1 MTTRTVNWH
10 RFRSFFEAKYGVGEI
25 RHPVFWLLIWSA
37 LLWQPAFAASL
48 RYCDQPPSISI
59 AQQDKLLRFSEV
71 IKAELQASGR
81 SLALVARSGLD
92 LSRFNTRYSHSGISL
107 KASPNVSWS
116 IRQLYYAC
124 DEGKPKIFDQG
135 MAGFV
140 MGTDSPAL
148 GYISVVLLP
157 EVAEKPLEIATLQ
170 NASALALLNTKYSAN
185 AYPFS
190 QMYQNCNQ
198 WVIEILA
205 TAFGALGASESPR
218 LQAQSWLRDNGY
230 LPSLMEVGSRFLMAI
245 GTFISMIQSDDHPES
260 DLEKQRYQ
268 VSMPSAIEGFVR
280 LKFPQSERLEFC
292 HNDQHIVIHRGW
304 EPIKEGCVAVEGDT
318 VLIF

>member
-1 MTTRTVNWH
+1 MTHTVNWH
-10 RFRSFFEAKYGVGEI
+10 RLRSFFDSRLLRYRI
-25 RHPVFWLLIWSA
+25 RPPVFLLAVLVSFF
-37 LLWQPAFAASL
+37 LQPSFASSL
-48 RYCDQPPSISI
+48 RFCDQPNSLSIS
-59 AQQDKLLRFSEV
+59 QQDRLLRFSEV
-71 IKAELQASGR
+71 VKAELQASGR
-81 SLALVARSGLD
+81 SLALISRSGLD
-92 LSRFNTRYSHSGISL
+92 LSRFNARYSHSGISL
-107 KASPNVSWS
+107 KASPNTPWS

-157 EVAEKPLEIATLQ
+157 EAAEKPLESAALK

-190 QMYQNCNQ
+190 QKYQNCNQ
-198 WVIEILA
+198 WVVELLA
-205 TAFGALGASESPR
+205 TAIGALSTSDNAR
-218 LQAQSWLRDNGY
+218 LQAQNWLKENGY
-230 LPSLMEVGSRFLMAI
+230 LPSVMEVGSRFLMAV
-245 GTFISMIQSDDHPES
+245 GAFISMIQSDDHPES

-268 VSMPSAIEGFVR
+268 VSMPLAIEGFVR

-292 HNDQHIVIHRGW
+292 HNDRHIVIHRGW
-304 EPIKEGCVAVEGDT
+304 EPIKEGCVAGEGDT

>member
-1 MTTRTVNWH
+1 VN
-10 RFRSFFEAKYGVGEI
+10 RRPAFLLAASVAFFI
-25 RHPVFWLLIWSA
+25 
-37 LLWQPAFAASL
+37 QPTFAASL
-48 RYCDQPPSISI
+48 RYCDQPASLSI

-71 IKAELQASGR
+71 VKAELQASGR
-81 SLALVARSGLD
+81 SVALVSRSGLD

-107 KASPNVSWS
+107 KASPNTPWS

-124 DEGKPKIFDQG
+124 DEGRPKIFDQG

-157 EVAEKPLEIATLQ
+157 DTAEKPLEAAALQ
-170 NASALALLNTKYSAN
+170 NASALALLNGKYSAN
-185 AYPFS
+185 AFPFS
-190 QMYQNCNQ
+190 QKYQNCNQ
-198 WVIEILA
+198 WVVELLA
-205 TAFGALGASESPR
+205 TAIGALSASDNPR
-218 LQAQSWLRDNGY
+218 LQAQSWLKENGY
-230 LPSLMEVGSRFLMAI
+230 LPSVMEVGSRFLMAI
-245 GTFISMIQSDDHPES
+245 GAFISMIQSDDHPDS

-304 EPIKEGCVAVEGDT
+304 EPIKEGCVAGEGDT

>member
-1 MTTRTVNWH
+1 MTPIVNWR
-10 RFRSFFEAKYGVGEI
+10 RFLLFFKCKSLIKKTLQSIFLLVVLVSFF
-25 RHPVFWLLIWSA
+25 L
-37 LLWQPAFAASL
+37 QPAFAGSL
-48 RYCDQPPSISI
+48 RYCDQPATLSI

-71 IKAELQASGR
+71 VKAELQASGR
-81 SLALVARSGLD
+81 SLALISRSGLD

-107 KASPNVSWS
+107 KASPNTPWS

-124 DEGKPKIFDQG
+124 DEGKPRIFDQG

-148 GYISVVLLP
+148 GYISVVLLADD
-157 EVAEKPLEIATLQ
+157 AEKSLEIAALK
-170 NASALALLNTKYSAN
+170 NASALALLNEKYSAN

-190 QMYQNCNQ
+190 QKYQNCNQ

-205 TAFGALGASESPR
+205 TAIGALGVSDSPR
-218 LQAQSWLRDNGY
+218 LQAQSWLKDNGY

-245 GTFISMIQSDDHPES
+245 GAFISMIHSDDHPES

-268 VSMPSAIEGFVR
+268 VSMPSSIEAFIR
-280 LKFPQSERLEFC
+280 FKFPQSERLEFC
-292 HNDQHIVIHRGW
+292 HNEQHIVIHRGW
-304 EPIKEGCVAVEGDT
+304 EPMKDGCVASESNKT
-318 VLIF
+318 LSF

>member
-1 MTTRTVNWH
+1 MTLTVNWH
-10 RFRSFFEAKYGVGEI
+10 RFRLFFESKYRVRKI
-25 RHPVFWLLIWSA
+25 RHPLFWLVIWFA
-37 LLWQPAFAASL
+37 FLGQPAFAASL
-48 RYCDQPPSISI
+48 RYCDQPASLSI

-71 IKAELQASGR
+71 VKAELRASGR
-81 SLALVARSGLD
+81 SLALISRSGLD

-107 KASPNVSWS
+107 KASPNTPWS

-124 DEGKPKIFDQG
+124 DEGMPKIFDQG

-148 GYISVVLLP
+148 GYISAVLLP
-157 EVAEKPLEIATLQ
+157 AVAEKPLEVAVLQ

-190 QMYQNCNQ
+190 QKYQNCNQ
-198 WVIEILA
+198 WVIEVLA
-205 TAFGALGASESPR
+205 TAIGVLNGIDNPR
-218 LQAQSWLRDNGY
+218 LQAQSWLKENGY
-230 LPSLMEVGSRFLMAI
+230 LPSVMEVGSRFLMAV
-245 GTFISMIQSDDHPES
+245 GALISFIQSDDHPES

-268 VSMPSAIEGFVR
+268 VSMPAAIEAFAL
-280 LKFPQSERLEFC
+280 LKYPQAERLEFC
-292 HNDQHIVIHRGW
+292 YSERQIVIHRGW
-304 EPIKEGCVAVEGDT
+304 EPIKDGCVASEGDT

>member
-1 MTTRTVNWH
+1 MTLTVNWQ
-10 RFRSFFEAKYGVGEI
+10 RFQSFSESKTGLVKICKPLFGLGIWFAF
-25 RHPVFWLLIWSA
+25 FWH
-37 LLWQPAFAASL
+37 PAFATSL
-48 RYCDQPPSISI
+48 RYCDQPASLSIT
-59 AQQDKLLRFSEV
+59 QQDKLLRFSEV
-71 IKAELQASGR
+71 VKAELQASGR
-81 SLALVARSGLD
+81 SLALISRSGLD

-107 KASPNVSWS
+107 QASPNTPWS

-148 GYISVVLLP
+148 GYISVVLLS
-157 EVAEKPLEIATLQ
+157 EAAEKPLEIAVL
-170 NASALALLNTKYSAN
+170 NNSNALALLNAKYSAN

-190 QMYQNCNQ
+190 QKYQNCNQ

-205 TAFGALGASESPR
+205 TAIGALTVNDNPR
-218 LQAQSWLRDNGY
+218 LQAQSWLKENGY
-230 LPSLMEVGSRFLMAI
+230 LPSLMEVGSRFLMAV
-245 GTFISMIQSDDHPES
+245 GAFISMIHSDDHPES

-268 VSMPSAIEGFVR
+268 VSMPAAIEAFAR
-280 LKFPQSERLEFC
+280 LKYPQAERLEFC
-292 HNDQHIVIHRGW
+292 HNERQIVIHRGW
-304 EPIKEGCVAVEGDT
+304 EPIKDGCVASEGDT